1 MKVKSVFLW
10 TVISLPA
17 FLMSACGDPNPR
29 ENVDSTI
36 SKAIFLLEKR
46 DVENLIK
53 NYIPPKNLEKMLKK
67 NDLKDLVK
75 KYSDERRTKMLI
87 TLRSAQSLDP
97 EYSHNNTLATFR
109 TSPYKLVLIKIE
121 SYWYFK

>member
-1 MKVKSVFLW
+1 MKVKNIFFW
-10 TVISLPA
+10 IAISLLT
-17 FLMSACGDPNPR
+17 FLISACDDPNPR
-29 ENVDSTI
+29 ENVDATI
-36 SKAIFLLEKR
+36 SGAIFLLEMR
-46 DVENLIK
+46 DIENLIK

-67 NDLKDLVK
+67 NDLKDLVT
-75 KYSDERRTKMLI
+75 KYSDERRNKMLT

-109 TSPYKLVLIKIE
+109 TSPYKLILIKIE